1 MPLAKDMRI
10 RVKYFV
16 ASSKTH
22 DIDCMSF
29 IVTTRRTESPNQFA
43 TMRTTTTPY
52 TGFGFSDAK
61 MNRMA
66 PCTFCFPLRGL
77 LNREWNRRLPCWIAH
92 KLKRQRHTCGTP
104 TSVSGQTLRTL
115 VFVVRLLA
123 GFTGCLPVGGHDN
136 RFAACVAS
144 PRRGSEFLCNSLP
157 RRAMPSFR
165 PSKGM
170 GDFMQQRIEDLFRR
184 IVSGVVF
191 GDLNSFRPVF
201 ARTLPTFRSGPSE
214 RPIVQP
220 VLQEFPLCNGFQFL
234 QVHTS
239 NPWQCV
245 RATSFDIAW

>member
-115 VFVVRLLA
+115 VFVVRPVA
-123 GFTGCLPVGGHDN
+123 GFTGGLPVAGHDD
-136 RFAACVAS
+136 RFAGGVAS
-144 PRRGSEFLCNSLP
+144 SRCGSKFLCNSFP
-157 RRAMPSFR
+157 GRAMPSFR
-165 PSKGM
+165 SSKGM
-170 GDFMQQRIEDLFRR
+170 SDFMQQCIEDLFRR
-184 IVSGVVF
+184 VVRGIVL
-191 GDLNSFRPVF
+191 GDLNPFRPVF
-201 ARTLPTFRSGPSE
+201 ARTLPTLCPGPSK
-214 RPIVQP
+214 
-220 VLQEFPLCNGFQFL
+220 
-234 QVHTS
+234 
-239 NPWQCV
+239 
-245 RATSFDIAW
+245 